1 MGVKG
6 NDVMIPES
14 RKRVDYN
21 GEYDLYAIPWEFEAP
36 LKSDP
41 QNNAIAC
48 ANGKVLGTY
57 NFINESVFLAHAKR
71 RAEFAVMLANGEII
85 LHQGTVLK
93 NVGRQVRGDRVI
105 LTYAPLDQAEEVTEE
120 SLPEP
125 EEEKPGI
132 VAKAKAALKRR
143 TSKK

>member
-21 GEYDLYAIPWEFEAP
+21 GEYDLYAVPWEFQMP
-36 LKSDP
+36 LKSDT

-71 RAEFAVMLANGEII
+71 RAEFTVMLANGEII
-85 LHQGTVLK
+85 VHEGEVLK
-93 NVGRQVRGDRVI
+93 RTGTQKRDGRVI
-105 LTYAPLDQAEEVTEE
+105 VTYSPLDAADEV
-120 SLPEP
+120 LPEP
-125 EEEKPGI
+125 EPEAEAEKPGI
-132 VAKAKAALKRR
+132 VAKAKAAIKRR
-143 TSKK
+143 SSKK